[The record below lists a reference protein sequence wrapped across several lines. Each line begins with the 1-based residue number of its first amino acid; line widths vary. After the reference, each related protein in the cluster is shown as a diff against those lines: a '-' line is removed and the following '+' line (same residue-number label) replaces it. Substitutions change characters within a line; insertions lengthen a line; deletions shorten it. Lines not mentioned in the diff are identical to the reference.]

1 MSNIIKVFDIF
12 SMPFAF
18 NLKEK
23 EYKRKTLVGGIISL
37 VIISISAIYFGYLC
51 YLYFNN
57 YINPTINET
66 YQTIDYDFSM
76 PISNNQ
82 MAFQIFMSN
91 GQTLDQYQQ
100 TAGVTYAIPLV
111 NYVFPD
117 FNNNSQLKQTPLNII
132 KCSDV
137 SLNGFYCFDFTPISN
152 NQNQMN
158 IGFDKNQIG
167 NYRFEISIALC
178 NTQQFIS
185 TYNCANTAQIQ
196 SDFLKITNKLTL
208 KLTTQ
213 KYNTQTQ
220 LYQQFTKKEQ
230 ISIQDTLT
238 NILKINFLKT
248 NSTIQQGFITQN
260 NQYQNYISDYNKENL
275 YFTQSAVQQQN
286 KNNLNLV
293 SIIQIQIG
301 SYELKQNIQYP
312 QFTYILAQFMSA
324 FNVILVLGIIAQ
336 ISAQSE
342 IIQDFAEIQFKFNFK
357 HNAWKY
363 LISKNEGKIQDASL
377 SQNLT
382 KLHFQIQNLSF
393 RQYLDKYLNLS
404 FFKRT
409 KLLLMNK
416 LFDKGVTKNP
426 QEKVFQ
432 KLIEQASQQF
442 SIVDLQKELM
452 QMKIILKLLLS
463 PEQYAAIQLCGY
475 LFKNE
480 NQDFNHDQS
489 NQRLTNNEKQNQ
501 CNHLKQDIKQ
511 QQQQQDKIVKELLSQ
526 EDIKNE
532 LVKLKAIQQP
542 QVQFENKEKQDQKS
556 LSKQE
561 NGFISNQII
570 QEDILNERKEIN
582 QIESNK
588 LSLKL
593 QDKVYKNSIIY
604 KQKQES
610 QITDD
615 YNINIDDNKIEQRS
629 ESRIDNHLE
638 IIEQINN
645 NMEQFQIFIEKFLDQ
660 RNTKSEIDKRILSCM
675 AGIHN
680 QIINKHQLF

>member
-1 MSNIIKVFDIF
+1 MSSIIKGFDIF

-18 NLKEK
+18 NLQEK
-23 EYKRKTLVGGIISL
+23 ELKRKTFIGGLISL
-37 VIISISAIYFGYLC
+37 IVVSISAIYFGYLC

-76 PISNNQ
+76 PIKNNQ

-91 GQTLDQYQQ
+91 GQTLDQFQQ
-100 TAGVTYAIPLV
+100 AAGVTYAIPLV

-117 FNNNSQLKQTPLNII
+117 LNNNSQLKQTPLNII
-132 KCSDV
+132 KCQNE

-178 NTQQFIS
+178 NNQQFIS
-185 TYNCANTAQIQ
+185 TYNCASPAQIQ
-196 SDFLKITNKLTL
+196 SDFLKITNKLTM

-213 KYNTQTQ
+213 KYNTQSQ

-238 NILKINFLKT
+238 NILKINLLKT
-248 NSTIQQGFITQN
+248 NSTVQQGFITQN
-260 NQYQNYISDYNKENL
+260 TQHQNYISDYNKENL

-286 KNNLNLV
+286 KNNLSLV

-324 FNVILVLGIIAQ
+324 FNVILILGVIAQ

-342 IIQDFAEIQFKFNFK
+342 IVQDFAEVQLKFYFK

-363 LISKNEGKIQDASL
+363 LISKNEGKIQDSSL
-377 SQNLT
+377 SKRLT
-382 KLHFQIQNLSF
+382 QLHFQIQNLSF

-409 KLLLMNK
+409 KLLFKNK
-416 LFDKGVTKNP
+416 FFAKTDTKNEE
-426 QEKVFQ
+426 EKAFQ
-432 KLIEQASQQF
+432 TLIEQASQQF
-442 SIVDLQKELM
+442 SVIDLQKELM

-475 LFKNE
+475 FFKSD
-480 NQDFNHDQS
+480 NQDFYHDSSSQEAK
-489 NQRLTNNEKQNQ
+489 QKEKQNQ
-501 CNHLKQDIKQ
+501 CNHFQQDIKQ
-511 QQQQQDKIVKELLSQ
+511 QQQNKLIKELLSQ
-526 EDIKNE
+526 ENIKNE
-532 LVKLKAIQQP
+532 LVKFKQIEQP
-542 QVQFENKEKQDQKS
+542 QTKLEDKESQDRKS
-556 LSKQE
+556 FPKQE
-561 NGFISNQII
+561 IELITNCVIK
-570 QEDILNERKEIN
+570 EDILKEGKDLN
-582 QIESNK
+582 QIENSKHSLNK
-588 LSLKL
+588 R
-593 QDKVYKNSIIY
+593 DKVDENSII
-604 KQKQES
+604 KKQELKIAS
-610 QITDD
+610 T
-615 YNINIDDNKIEQRS
+615 YNINNGDTKFDKKCENNIE
-629 ESRIDNHLE
+629 NHLD
-638 IIEQINN
+638 IIEQINS
-645 NMEQFQIFIEKFLDQ
+645 NMEQFQIFIQKFLDDKS
-660 RNTKSEIDKRILSCM
+660 TKSEIDKRILSCM
-675 AGIHN
+675 AGINN
-680 QIINKHQLF
+680 QNIDKSPFV